1 MRRDGS
7 RLRVALAALCAL
19 AGLAAFAIPASA
31 GPEDRLQT
39 IEEKEQAAQEKLD
52 RLNAKVDD
60 VATDVRALDAQRAE
74 AQAKVDA
81 SEARLAG
88 LDRDIRREHR
98 ALVRA
103 QKRVAF
109 LSEEL
114 SVIRERLGQR
124 MDVFTERAVAAY
136 KAGPSA
142 YLDGLLGAETF
153 NDLLDRHAYYESALN
168 TDSEILGDITDLR
181 DDLEGRLRTVEDKQ
195 AEIAHAKL
203 SLEADRAE
211 IARLRA
217 ERAAALEV
225 VQGAHEQ
232 KALLLDRYRGDQQQ
246 LERII
251 AQFQRES
258 SQIESILAAR
268 AAISGPL
275 PVGGGQLLWP
285 ANGPVVS
292 EFGMRQHPIF
302 GDTRMHSG
310 IDIAAGYGA
319 PVVASDGGEV
329 VYVGVMSGYGNV
341 VIIDHG
347 GGLAT
352 TYNHLSSFA
361 VTSGQPVTRG
371 ALIAAVG
378 CTGYCT
384 GPHLHFEVRVNGT
397 AVDPMPFLQ

>member
-1 MRRDGS
+1 
-7 RLRVALAALCAL
+7 V
-19 AGLAAFAIPASA
+19 
-31 GPEDRLQT
+31 
-39 IEEKEQAAQEKLD
+39 EEK
-52 RLNAKVDD
+52 
-60 VATDVRALDAQRAE
+60 
-74 AQAKVDA
+74 QAK
-81 SEARLAG
+81 
-88 LDRDIRREHR
+88 
-98 ALVRA
+98 
-103 QKRVAF
+103 
-109 LSEEL
+109 
-114 SVIRERLGQR
+114 
-124 MDVFTERAVAAY
+124 
-136 KAGPSA
+136 
-142 YLDGLLGAETF
+142 
-153 NDLLDRHAYYESALN
+153 
-168 TDSEILGDITDLR
+168 
-181 DDLEGRLRTVEDKQ
+181 
-195 AEIAHAKL
+195 IAHAKL

-211 IARLRA
+211 IQRLRA

-225 VQGAHEQ
+225 VQGSLQE
-232 KALLLDRYRGDQQQ
+232 KEALLGRYQADQQRLQ
-246 LERII
+246 QII

-258 SQIESILAAR
+258 SQIQSILAAR
-268 AAISGPL
+268 AQTTGPL

-292 EFGMRQHPIF
+292 EFGMRTHPIF

-319 PVVASDGGEV
+319 PVIAADGGEV
-329 VYVGVMSGYGNV
+329 IYVGVMSGYGNV